1 MKNIFLFCL
10 VLGSSAFLFGC
21 KKENDETQAVI
32 EVTLVNMG
40 FTAWKVVS
48 VTNSTNFAQPDIN
61 NSPFTFQPGRRYRII
76 SMANVAVHPFE
87 FRNAANMVMLS
98 QNPMNLGSLATDASV
113 NFMAEGNSI
122 EFTVS
127 HSFQSNVVT
136 YNCANHNGMKGNV
149 VFD

>member
-1 MKNIFLFCL
+1 MKNLFLFCL
-10 VLGSSAFLFGC
+10 VLCISALFSGC
-21 KKENDETQAVI
+21 KKDNNETQAVI

-48 VTNSTNFAQPDIN
+48 VINSNNFAQPDEN
-61 NSPFTFQPGRRYRII
+61 NTPFTFQTGRRYRII
-76 SMANVAVHPFE
+76 SMANIAVHPFE

-98 QNPMNLGSLATDASV
+98 QNAMNMGSLTTDASI
-113 NFMAEGNSI
+113 NFKAESNSI

-127 HSFQSNVVT
+127 NSFQSNIVT

-149 VFD
+149 VFE